1 MIVFWL
7 VGLLLTGASL
17 TASATEPPER
27 VAWRK
32 MPIALELRVGTE
44 RLVQFPNA
52 VKVGVPAPLQ
62 DALRIQSI
70 AGTVYLLAHQP
81 FASTRVLVR
90 GLDGGGVYLLD
101 LSATVESAAAA
112 PIEIFDPDEALEPG
126 TVAAQP
132 TGLREY
138 GYVSLT
144 RFAAQQLYTPSR
156 LLEDLPGVVRV
167 SVKRDPLALVRGDT
181 IEAVPLIAWRAG
193 DLFVTA
199 VQLTNQTDQ
208 PQILDPRTLRGAWL
222 TATFQHNRLLG
233 PGDEA
238 DRTVAYLISARP
250 FASSL

>member
-1 MIVFWL
+1 
-7 VGLLLTGASL
+7 VGLLLIDAGLAAADS
-17 TASATEPPER
+17 EPPER

-32 MPIALELRVGTE
+32 TPIALELRVGTE

-62 DALRIQSI
+62 EALRIQSI

-90 GLDGGGVYLLD
+90 GINGGGVYLLD
-101 LSATVESAAAA
+101 LSARIESAATA
-112 PIEIFDPDEALEPG
+112 PVEIFDPDEASEPG
-126 TVAAQP
+126 TDTAQP

-138 GYVSLT
+138 GYISLT
-144 RFAAQQLYTPSR
+144 RFAAQQLYAPLR
-156 LLEDLPGVVRV
+156 LLKDLPGVVRV
-167 SVKRDPLALVRGDT
+167 PVKRDPVALLRGDT
-181 IEAVPLIAWRAG
+181 IEAVPLVAWRAG
-193 DLFVTA
+193 ELFVTA
-199 VQLTNQTDQ
+199 VQLTNQTGQ

-233 PGDEA
+233 AGDEA
-238 DRTVAYLISARP
+238 DRTVVYLISARA